1 MDKFKNQQPLFFKR
15 HSICRVIDLTSDFNI
30 LTFPAACLLILL
42 FAIITKRASFQRNKW
57 FKGYIGLPIPID
69 FFAHVKRSLA
79 AVIFAIFADELLVI
93 VFESISDDNKSTN
106 KGLFLIIIN
115 IL

>member
-1 MDKFKNQQPLFFKR
+1 M
-15 HSICRVIDLTSDFNI
+15 
-30 LTFPAACLLILL
+30 LILL
-42 FAIITKRASFQRNKW
+42 FTIITKRASFQKNKW

-93 VFESISDDNKSTN
+93 VFESISGDNKSVN
-106 KGLFLIIIN
+106 KGLFLSIIN